1 MDPVGVDKDLSV
13 LHLGVDDLDTFGWGC
28 TTFYIYRL
36 LKELSRTPLGSRV
49 KLIDYPLLARLNPS
63 IPFKTRGN
71 GALSLHIAGEERD
84 LAEIIEI
91 ALALLDSRSMPGREP
106 GVVSIIGKIDK
117 MLARKIYI
125 HLLTDVADITYA
137 VRVIEKLGGKIHI
150 GGRGVIGALGSIAY
164 HLYEGDCTYELLA
177 YSEDIENVHID
188 RDSVVEMDRLTS
200 PLTFNNIDRET
211 GKILIKPSTG
221 APVALGI
228 RGESPSILVKAY
240 GILGARGL
248 EGYMILRT
256 NQATDQHLIPR
267 SISDAKYYRTGL
279 FKGVVVDN
287 PKIMRGGDVLLRISD
302 GTEITVAIYK
312 EIGEANKVARELV
325 KGDIIAVGGSVKPW
339 LLEWSETPVINAE
352 ELRILKLAEKH
363 IEIPPKCPACGGSM
377 ESMGSGKGYRCRR
390 CGYRDRSVSKVKVR
404 VERNI
409 KIGVYKPPPRNMK
422 HLSKPLS
429 RIGFEKICRAASPSG
444 GISSV
449 IL

>member
-1 MDPVGVDKDLSV
+1 
-13 LHLGVDDLDTFGWGC
+13 
-28 TTFYIYRL
+28 
-36 LKELSRTPLGSRV
+36 
-49 KLIDYPLLARLNPS
+49 PLLVRLNPS

-84 LAEIIEI
+84 LGEVVEI
-91 ALALLDSRSMPGREP
+91 ALALLDTRSMPGREP
-106 GVVSIIGKIDK
+106 GLISIIGKIDR

-137 VRVIEKLGGKIHI
+137 MRVIEKLGGKIHI
-150 GGRGVIGALGSIAY
+150 GGRGVIGALGSVAY

-177 YSEDIENVHID
+177 YSEDIEDVHID

-228 RGESPSILVKAY
+228 RGENPSILVKAY
-240 GILGARGL
+240 EILSAKGL

-267 SISDAKYYRTGL
+267 GISDAKYYRTGL

-287 PKIMRGGDVLLRISD
+287 PRIMRGGDVLLKISD
-302 GTEITVAIYK
+302 GAEITVAIYK
-312 EIGEANKVARELV
+312 EIGEANRVARELV

-339 LLEWSETPVINAE
+339 LLELTETPVINAE
-352 ELRILKLAEKH
+352 ELRILKLAEKY
-363 IEIPPKCPACGGSM
+363 IEIPPKCPVCGGSM

-390 CGYRDRSVSKVKVR
+390 CGYRDRNASKVKVR

-429 RIGFEKICRAASPSG
+429 RIGFEKICRAVSPSG

>member
-1 MDPVGVDKDLSV
+1 MDSGELGEELPV

-49 KLIDYPLLARLNPS
+49 KLVDYPLLVRLNPS

-84 LAEIIEI
+84 LGEVVEI
-91 ALALLDSRSMPGREP
+91 ALALLDTRSMPGREP
-106 GVVSIIGKIDK
+106 GLVSITGRIDR
-117 MLARKIYI
+117 MLARNTYI

-150 GGRGVIGALGSIAY
+150 GGRGIIGALGSIAY
-164 HLYEGDCTYELLA
+164 HFHEGDCTYELLA
-177 YSEDIENVHID
+177 YSEDIENVYID
-188 RDSVVEMDRLTS
+188 RDSVIEMDRLTR

-228 RGESPSILVKAY
+228 RGESPSVLVKAY
-240 GILGARGL
+240 KILDAKGL

-279 FKGVVVDN
+279 FKGVVIDN
-287 PKIMRGGDVLLRISD
+287 PKIVRGGDVLLRISD

-352 ELRILKLAEKH
+352 ELRILRLAEKY

-377 ESMGSGKGYRCRR
+377 ESMGSGKGYRCRK
-390 CGYRDRSVSKVKVR
+390 CGYRDKSVSKMKVR

-409 KIGVYKPPPRNMK
+409 RIGVYKPPPRNMK

-429 RIGFEKICRAASPSG
+429 RIGLEKICRAASPSG
-444 GISSV
+444 GIGSV